1 MEPKL
6 IQPLARPVEKKIEI
20 PVLEV
25 PDRAETVPKSATK
38 KPEPVAMVE

>member
-6 IQPLARPVEKKIEI
+6 IQPLARPIEKKIEI

-25 PDRAETVPKSATK
+25 AVKAEKVAKTAAKR
-38 KPEPVAMVE
+38 PEPVAMVE